1 MIDRWRR
8 KRKRG
13 EEKKV
18 GAGGRS
24 EGLFEERGERNYRFK
39 GSWDGV
45 INECGSAV
53 EAVIESLEVSRELR
67 ESGWKGGSIELG
79 KHDLKKQPPRK
90 IQRLQLLLFLS
101 IAIATTSIPSCRST
115 DRALEKD
122 NPSQFRL
129 VFA

>member
-53 EAVIESLEVSRELR
+53 EAVIESLEVSRESR
-67 ESGWKGGSIELG
+67 ESGWKGGL
-79 KHDLKKQPPRK
+79 DRTRK
-90 IQRLQLLLFLS
+90 TRLEKTTASQNS
-101 IAIATTSIPSCRST
+101 KVTTSAIPFYC
-115 DRALEKD
+115 DCDYLY
-122 NPSQFRL
+122 P
-129 VFA
+129 